1 MRNLDRHILRRVHAF
16 TLAEVLAA
24 LVLMAIVIPVAIEGT
39 GVAGR
44 AGELG
49 VRKAD
54 AVRVAQR
61 VLNESIATGA
71 AQQSTS
77 GNVAEDHTNYAWTLT
92 SQPWSVDTM
101 QLVTVQVTFNLQGR
115 DFDVSLD
122 TLVDPAATSSA
133 AGTSSAL

>member
-1 MRNLDRHILRRVHAF
+1 MSPRAAAF

-61 VLNESIATGA
+61 VLNEAIATGTA
-71 AQQSTS
+71 GQSS
-77 GNVAEDHTNYAWTLT
+77 GGSTAEGPATYTWTLT

-101 QLVTVQVTFNLQGR
+101 QLVTVQVNFNLQGR
-115 DFDVSLD
+115 DFAVSLD
-122 TLVDPAATSSA
+122 TLVDPAAT
-133 AGTSSAL
+133 AGTASTL